1 MQACLLSLSVI
12 VLSLLRYLS
21 DVDACE
27 LSSGVVKYRCTLFK
41 GCSFN
46 KGDVYVPQRAVDTIE
61 SSHQASHELQQASD
75 MLYSRRRPNCVCC
88 SFAWPA
94 KKIVTLSPALQVSGC
109 PERVLLLTHALFTA
123 CSFSSQMFRFLLI
136 EHSLVTLRSCISKG
150 PQGSSWRGSSGSS
163 SCCTDTHLGK
173 PP

>member
-1 MQACLLSLSVI
+1 M
-12 VLSLLRYLS
+12 
-21 DVDACE
+21 
-27 LSSGVVKYRCTLFK
+27 FK
-41 GCSFN
+41 GCSFD
-46 KGDVYVPQRAVDTIE
+46 KGGVYVPQRAVDTVE

-75 MLYSRRRPNCVCC
+75 MLYSRRSPNRLRC

-123 CSFSSQMFRFLLI
+123 CSFSSQMFKFRLI

-150 PQGSSWRGSSGSS
+150 PQGNSWRGSSGSS
-163 SCCTDTHLGK
+163 TWCRAAHYGRSPCTEAWTTCAVPSCARAGELSCLTQRL
-173 PP
+173 